1 MLKYVGEHY
10 DNVNLSLQFLADEYG
25 ANSAYLGRLFRKETG
40 TGFTDY
46 LNIYRVELA
55 KKLLKET
62 NLKGVDLSE
71 KVGFSN
77 YNYFYIVFKKITGQK
92 PMEIRNTK

>member
-1 MLKYVGEHY
+1 MKFSKVKISKSN
-10 DNVNLSLQFLADEYG
+10 DFMINLSQLD
-25 ANSAYLGRLFRKETG
+25 SKLGFRKIVT
-40 TGFTDY
+40 
-46 LNIYRVELA
+46 I
-55 KKLLKET
+55 ET